1 MRNSRSLAL
10 PLAAAAAVLALS
22 ACATRIPVGAD
33 FREAS
38 DRYETLVDLRFVTNR
53 RLVNSRGRG
62 DYFGDDHGDLS
73 AGTCRVG
80 LETGRNRGDV
90 LRVDTRPLEAAFSGI
105 GPGLFVIYVH
115 GYGEYFAKNC
125 WRAALLQARLG
136 LDDRMLLFSWP
147 SSSYLTYMGDAKDL
161 EQSID
166 ELNDLLTRAVQ
177 AVGHDR
183 IVLMAHSMGSRGL
196 VAALHARGD
205 EEEKFHSAIFVAPD
219 IRRDVFRENVQMLQ
233 QRVSDITV
241 YMSDHDRVL
250 WLSTTVNVSGR
261 LGVASEF
268 DLEHANVVDIT
279 PTGSNDIS
287 GHLYHMLNPAVIED
301 LRVLLGSDEQGT
313 ERDFRRVPGDLPGF
327 WRLEPVP

>member
-1 MRNSRSLAL
+1 MKKSRSLLL
-10 PLAAAAAVLALS
+10 PLAAAAAAVALS
-22 ACATRIPVGAD
+22 ACATRIPVGTD
-33 FREAS
+33 FKAAS

-53 RLVNSRGRG
+53 GLVHSGRG
-62 DYFGDDHGDLS
+62 DYFGDGHGDLS
-73 AGTCRVG
+73 AGICRVG
-80 LETGRNRGDV
+80 FEPGKDRGDV
-90 LRVDTRPLEAAFSGI
+90 LRVDTGPLEAAFSGAA
-105 GPGLFVIYVH
+105 PGLFVIYVH

-125 WRAALLQARLG
+125 RRAALLQQRLG

-147 SSSYLTYMGDAKDL
+147 SSSYLTYAGDAKDL
-161 EQSID
+161 ERSID

-196 VAALHARGD
+196 VAALHERGD
-205 EEEKFHSAIFVAPD
+205 DDARFHSAIFVAPD
-219 IRRDVFRENVQMLQ
+219 IRRDVFRENVAMLQ
-233 QRVSDITV
+233 QRASDITV

-268 DLEHANVVDIT
+268 DLEHANVVDIS
-279 PTGSNDIS
+279 PTGTNDIS

-301 LRVLLGSDEQGT
+301 LRALLGSDEQDV
-313 ERDFRRVPGDLPGF
+313 ERNFHRVPGELQGF
-327 WRLEPVP
+327 WRLEPIP

>member
-1 MRNSRSLAL
+1 MIRSRAQAL
-10 PLAAAAAVLALS
+10 PLAIAVAVVTLS
-22 ACATRIPVGAD
+22 ACATRIPVGTD

-38 DRYETLVDLRFVTNR
+38 EHHDSQVDVRFVTNR
-53 RLVNSRGRG
+53 ALVNASRRG
-62 DYFGDDHGDLS
+62 DYFGDDHGELS

-80 LETGRNRGDV
+80 FESGGRRGDV
-90 LRVDTRPLEAAFSGI
+90 LRVDTRPLETVFSGI
-105 GPGLFVIYVH
+105 APGLIVIYVH

-147 SSSYLTYMGDAKDL
+147 SSSYLTYAGDAKDL

-166 ELNDLLTRAVQ
+166 ELNELLTLAAE

-183 IVLMAHSMGSRGL
+183 VVLMAHSMGSRGL
-196 VAALHARGD
+196 VAALHERGD
-205 EEEKFHSAIFVAPD
+205 DAAKFHSAIFVAPD
-219 IRRDVFRENVQMLQ
+219 IRRDVFRDNVQMLQ

-241 YMSDHDRVL
+241 YMSDNDRVL

-279 PTGSNDIS
+279 PTGSNDIT

-301 LRVLLGSDEQGT
+301 LRALLGSDQPDT
-313 ERDFRRVPGDLPGF
+313 ERSFHRVPGELQGF
-327 WRLEPVP
+327 WRLEPRP

>member
-10 PLAAAAAVLALS
+10 FTAIAVALS
-22 ACATRIPVGAD
+22 ACATRIPVGTD
-33 FREAS
+33 FREVS
-38 DRYETLVDLRFVTNR
+38 GQYESLVEVRFVTNR
-53 RLVNSRGRG
+53 GLVNSGRRG
-62 DYFGDDHGDLS
+62 DYFGDDHGELS

-80 LETGRNRGDV
+80 FESGDRRGDV
-90 LRVDTRPLEAAFSGI
+90 LRVDTRPLETVFAGI
-105 GPGLFVIYVH
+105 APGLFVIYMH

-147 SSSYLTYMGDAKDL
+147 SSSYLTYAGDAKDL

-166 ELNDLLTRAVQ
+166 ELNELLTLAAE

-183 IVLMAHSMGSRGL
+183 VVLMAHSMGSRGL
-196 VAALHARGD
+196 VAALHERGD
-205 EEEKFHSAIFVAPD
+205 DAAKFHSAIFVAPD
-219 IRRDVFRENVQMLQ
+219 IRRDVFRDNVQMLQ
-233 QRVSDITV
+233 RRVSDITV

-279 PTGSNDIS
+279 PTGSNDIT

-301 LRVLLGSDEQGT
+301 LRVLLGTDAADT
-313 ERDFRRVPGDLPGF
+313 ERAYRRIPGEMPGF
-327 WRLEPVP
+327 WQLEPRP